1 MSETR
6 GNNGS
11 GRTVAKLLLVV
22 VGMFG
27 FGFAL
32 VPMYQVF
39 CEVTG
44 FNGFVSTEAA
54 TQPLEEVDTDRR
66 VTVEFV
72 STVNQ
77 SHPWNFRPQQARMEV
92 QPGRLY
98 TAHFEIENLR
108 DDSSVTQ
115 IIPSVAPGTAG
126 RHFQKTECFCFTEQ
140 TFAAGESRSMPVTF
154 YIDPA
159 LSDRT
164 STVTLS
170 YTLFDLKAGDAPE
183 IDEDAASLHVG
194 AR

>member
-1 MSETR
+1 MSDAR
-6 GNNGS
+6 PNNGS

-32 VPMYQVF
+32 VPAYQVF

-44 FNGFVSTEAA
+44 FNGFVSNEAA
-54 TQPLEEVDTDRR
+54 SQPLEEIDSDRR

-77 SHPWNFRPQQARMEV
+77 NHPWRFQAQERRMEV

-98 TAHFEIENLR
+98 TAYFEIENLR
-108 DDSSVTQ
+108 GSSSVTQ

-140 TFAAGESRSMPVTF
+140 TFGGGETRKMPVTF

-159 LSDRT
+159 LPDRT

-170 YTLFDLKAGDAPE
+170 YTLFDLEAGDAPE
-183 IDEDAASLHVG
+183 IDEEAASLHVG